1 MVLRINRVRIK
12 RSQPVVSLTLFVNIH
27 GKLGFTESNDGKQDW
42 LTAINWLIVQLS
54 QVAII
59 EAVGAIDTT
68 DQIENMFNEVVAMY
82 Q

>member
-1 MVLRINRVRIK
+1 MSWTYQDLCNTTA
-12 RSQPVVSLTLFVNIH
+12 SLTLFVYVHAI
-27 GKLGFTESNDGKQDW
+27 LCFADSNAEKQDW

-68 DQIENMFNEVVAMY
+68 DQMENMLNEVVPLY

>member
-1 MVLRINRVRIK
+1 MY
-12 RSQPVVSLTLFVNIH
+12 IH
-27 GKLGFTESNDGKQDW
+27 AILCFTESKDGKQDW
-42 LTAINWLIVQLS
+42 LKAINWLIVQLS

-68 DQIENMFNEVVAMY
+68 DQMENMLNEVAMY